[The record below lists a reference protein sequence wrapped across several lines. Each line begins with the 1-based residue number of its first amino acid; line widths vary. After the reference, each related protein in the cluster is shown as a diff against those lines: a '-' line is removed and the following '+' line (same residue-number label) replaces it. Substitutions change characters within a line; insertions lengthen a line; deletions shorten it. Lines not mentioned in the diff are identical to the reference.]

1 MKMHNQPFKLSDLIA
16 LQAENAAAP
25 PRLKSVTEIKKP
37 TLDQIDMLPFKKR
50 GGKRSGAGRP
60 RSTASVTIR
69 IPANLLNV
77 VTEIKNGTHQ
87 PDESTDLKSV
97 TEIKDDTTAAQ
108 AIHALREYFRAEYMM
123 GADDIAFE
131 MWIKHTLETTQ

>member
-1 MKMHNQPFKLSDLIA
+1 MHNQPFKLSDLIA

-37 TLDQIDMLPFKKR
+37 TLDQINMLPFKKR

-77 VTEIKNGTHQ
+77 VTEIK
-87 PDESTDLKSV
+87 
-97 TEIKDDTTAAQ
+97 DDATAAQ
-108 AIHALREYFRAEYMM
+108 AINALREYFRSEYMM
-123 GADDIAFE
+123 GADDCAFE
-131 MWIKHTLETTQ
+131 MWIKHTLETTQP